1 MRSILFFL
9 TLSLSLPLFAAEADL
24 TSAIESVRTGHFEPA
39 LESLTKLESE
49 SFLTENPT
57 QAAEYWFYR
66 AVCEHQLFQKDA
78 CTKSLD
84 HLDALA
90 EKPDFEL
97 PARFSALSRLMRK
110 DLETLKDESL
120 EMISRRMK
128 GVERQLG
135 HGNGDEKVQKS
146 EEEIIEMLDSMIEE
160 LEEQAKKMQKRMQSS
175 LKSGKPMGD
184 AKIAGGKGPGN
195 VTRRDLDFSK
205 AWGSLPEKEREE
217 VLQQLG
223 RDFPPHY
230 RDAIEQYF
238 KRMAE

>member
-9 TLSLSLPLFAAEADL
+9 TLSLSLPLFAAETDL

-90 EKPDFEL
+90 ETPDFEL

-160 LEEQAKKMQKRMQSS
+160 LEEQAKNQQKRMQSS

-205 AWGSLPEKEREE
+205 AWGSLPEKEREK